1 MKNLSKAIALVG
13 AMTASTAAFA
23 DGHES
28 AVEVSASAGVATSYL
43 FRGVQLGEGSPMVYG
58 DLMAS
63 FGGAY
68 GGIWVAGG
76 DDSLGTEYDLIVG
89 YGGEVGGLSY
99 DINITNYV
107 YTASPAFVGGEEAG
121 QATDTDIADFSEA
134 ILSLG
139 YGDFGV
145 TYAANITGNGV
156 DYIAG
161 SYAAGDLGLTVGKFE
176 KGDTHVDVSY
186 AASENITFIAS
197 QVVDSDEGTE
207 DDVIFVVD
215 VALPL

>member
-23 DGHES
+23 EGHEGH

-43 FRGVQLGEGSPMVYG
+43 FRGLQLGGGSPMVYG
-58 DLMAS
+58 DLTAAA
-63 FGGAY
+63 GGAY
-68 GGIWVAGG
+68 ASIWVAGG
-76 DDSLGTEYDLIVG
+76 DDALGTEYDLIVG
-89 YGGEVGGLSY
+89 YGGEAGDFSY
-99 DINITNYV
+99 DINLTNYV
-107 YTASPAFVGGEEAG
+107 YTATPAASAAAG
-121 QATDTDIADFSEA
+121 VVDSDVTDFSEA

-156 DYIAG
+156 DY
-161 SYAAGDLGLTVGKFE
+161 YAASYGTGDFGFTVGKFE
-176 KGDTHVDVSY
+176 DGDTHVDVSY
-186 AASENITFIAS
+186 AASENITFVAS
-197 QVVDSDEGTE
+197 QVVDADDGVE